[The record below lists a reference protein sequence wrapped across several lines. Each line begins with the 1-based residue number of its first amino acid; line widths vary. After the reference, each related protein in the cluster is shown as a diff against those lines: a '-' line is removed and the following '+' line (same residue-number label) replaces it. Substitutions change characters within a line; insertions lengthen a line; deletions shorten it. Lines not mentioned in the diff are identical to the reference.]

1 MLYVVGLKVA
11 AGILTRMAVL
21 VVGPSTSV
29 YECDISRV
37 AFDTVYRGGT
47 EQLRVW
53 KEDARE
59 EGADKYLLIPVKE
72 ITKVSRSQ
80 HFEIRN
86 AEENIMG
93 EKFNNTWSLRIDYG
107 DDKSLVIETFWKECR
122 HHLNGLF
129 TYLEENLAT

>member
-1 MLYVVGLKVA
+1 MLYVVSLKVA

-37 AFDTVYRGGT
+37 AFDTVYRGGA

-53 KEDARE
+53 KE

-107 DDKSLVIETFWKECR
+107 CDKSLTVITYWKECR
-122 HHLNGLF
+122 HHLDGLF
-129 TYLEENLAT
+129 TYLEENLGAYLA